1 MIILLQ
7 LCKKMPL
14 YLEIDKY
21 LGANDMMSG
30 IYFKRVLA
38 KKVKKEKMK

>member
-1 MIILLQ
+1 MNWVLDDIKELLIWLGMIILLQ

-21 LGANDMMSG
+21 LGA
-30 IYFKRVLA
+30 K
-38 KKVKKEKMK
+38 